1 MGYFP
6 DPRVEIEK
14 SVFVQ
19 IEGIVRCELFFENFV
34 FLKFNTRR
42 ESYEDE

>member
-34 FLKFNTRR
+34 
-42 ESYEDE
+42 S